1 MNGRAGAVCT
11 SIRKYAVIALLLP
24 SSICYA
30 QGGKEAVVGAWK
42 LVSIERVRETGEVE
56 RPDDWMGKNPTGVVI
71 YDPAG
76 QMSVQFMRD
85 PRPTFMSGA
94 WFTASLEEKKDAF
107 EGYYAYFGTYEVNE
121 KEGSILHR
129 VQGSLRP
136 EEVGISYK
144 RVFKISG
151 NRLTLTTPELRRVTF
166 ERVSK

>member
-1 MNGRAGAVCT
+1 MNRCAGAAYT
-11 SIRKYAVIALLLP
+11 SIRKCAVIALLLP
-24 SSICYA
+24 FSICHA

-42 LVSIERVRETGEVE
+42 LVSIERVRATGEVE

-71 YDPAG
+71 YDPVG

-85 PRPTFMSGA
+85 PRPTFTSGA

-107 EGYYAYFGTYEVNE
+107 EGYYAYFGAYEVNE
-121 KEGSILHR
+121 EEGSILNR

-151 NRLTLTTPELRRVTF
+151 NRLMLTTPELRRITF
-166 ERVSK
+166 ERIGK